1 MSLPRYSSH
10 IVSFQVIVIDVLFF
24 MSVIDCYINGIDFL
38 MYFLPKMLHSHVLAY
53 RDR

>member
-1 MSLPRYSSH
+1 MSLPLNSSH
-10 IVSFQVIVIDVLFF
+10 FVSLQVIVNAIKNIYSLISTCVNR
-24 MSVIDCYINGIDFL
+24 VDFL